1 MANVLVLH
9 GPNLNLLGTR
19 EPDVY
24 GRTTLEQINRDLQ
37 LLADRFGVEMDCF
50 QSNHEGELIDRLQA
64 AMGNTDGI
72 IFNPGAYTHTSIALR
87 DCLSA
92 IRIPTIEVHLS
103 NIHAREEFRHRSMIA
118 PVAMGQIC
126 GLGALGYTLAFH
138 ALLEDFAKRELFT
151 AE

>member
-1 MANVLVLH
+1 
-9 GPNLNLLGTR
+9 
-19 EPDVY
+19 
-24 GRTTLEQINRDLQ
+24 
-37 LLADRFGVEMDCF
+37 
-50 QSNHEGELIDRLQA
+50 
-64 AMGNTDGI
+64 
-72 IFNPGAYTHTSIALR
+72 SIALR